1 MMRSQIRSVVVAST
15 KCNSFSSP
23 SSSVL
28 LSTRFFDAQSSTTQ
42 AQTQAQVRSQVSYS
56 TTAAPDDVTTSTT
69 TNKNNPGTDTTT
81 CKRRGSTTG
90 TLEGITGFS
99 SASSSSSNYNYYN
112 GFGDIVYFTG
122 KGISTSN
129 NISRATP
136 REVEL
141 ILFHMQNSDF

>member
-1 MMRSQIRSVVVAST
+1 MMRSQVRSIVVATT
-15 KCNSFSSP
+15 KCNSFSS

-28 LSTRFFDAQSSTTQ
+28 LSSRFFDAQSSTTQ
-42 AQTQAQVRSQVSYS
+42 AQTQAHVLSQVSYS
-56 TTAAPDDVTTSTT
+56 TTTAPDDVTTSTT
-69 TNKNNPGTDTTT
+69 TNNPGTDTHT
-81 CKRRGSTTG
+81 RRGSTTG
-90 TLEGITGFS
+90 TLEGITRFS
-99 SASSSSSNYNYYN
+99 TASSSSSNYNYYN

>member
-1 MMRSQIRSVVVAST
+1 MRSQIRSVVVAST
-15 KCNSFSSP
+15 KCNSLSSP
-23 SSSVL
+23 SPSVL
-28 LSTRFFDAQSSTTQ
+28 LSSRFFDAQSSTTQ
-42 AQTQAQVRSQVSYS
+42 TQTQAQVRSQVSYS
-56 TTAAPDDVTTSTT
+56 TTTASDDVTTSTT
-69 TNKNNPGTDTTT
+69 TNSPGTDTTCT
-81 CKRRGSTTG
+81 RRGSTTG